1 MEALQNSA
9 AKQNLYRGD
18 RRTASCD
25 QPRARPDTGPGPPQ
39 TDETGPLQLL
49 QPTKAPLPSW
59 VSSTLLLSVPPI
71 DHCPNQPH
79 QLLPPAQHHPS
90 IHRTRT
96 RSTIVALPACTAAL
110 LCFSQ
115 VVSSRP
121 VRRSLAPP
129 VQAKHPAPQTRPS
142 ADPISSPA
150 RRDSSHHLNSWP
162 PGLKR
167 HPLLFPTA
175 NTYTTNIHHTPPIA
189 TALLCILVLCST
201 TALLS
206 DHSRLSLRRLAST
219 SPPSSTLRPL
229 T

>member
-1 MEALQNSA
+1 MRLDPFSFSN
-9 AKQNLYRGD
+9 
-18 RRTASCD
+18 
-25 QPRARPDTGPGPPQ
+25 QPRRPSPPGSPP
-39 TDETGPLQLL
+39 
-49 QPTKAPLPSW
+49 PS
-59 VSSTLLLSVPPI
+59 SSSASPPI
-71 DHCPNQPH
+71 DHCPNPPH

-96 RSTIVALPACTAAL
+96 RSTTYTLLPCLLACLHRCTAL

-142 ADPISSPA
+142 ADPISSAA

-175 NTYTTNIHHTPPIA
+175 HTNTTNIHHTPPIA